1 MSLVA
6 NFLAEMPQTEWGDE
20 LLLLYSE
27 LHTVRLLLNVE
38 EPPVLFGGFSAV
50 PPGEDVGLREETLEA
65 MAAAV
70 ENIEHQASGHAES
83 AEAPDF
89 DNKRDS
95 GGEDTDVDAGAEVE
109 GHAAVTPAFGS
120 AEGKTAPDPKM
131 PKLPRVDPPPVEDE
145 PGQAI
150 REDTPG
156 YIAQAFPRLSRTG
169 PATSTVSGEACE
181 SF

>member
-1 MSLVA
+1 
-6 NFLAEMPQTEWGDE
+6 MPQTEWGDE
-20 LLLLYSE
+20 LLRLYSE
-27 LHTVRLLLNVE
+27 LHTARLLLNVG
-38 EPPVLFGGFSAV
+38 EPLVLVGGFSAV

-83 AEAPDF
+83 AEVPDF
-89 DNKRDS
+89 DNTRDS
-95 GGEDTDVDAGAEVE
+95 GHE
-109 GHAAVTPAFGS
+109 AATPAFGS

-156 YIAQAFPRLSRTG
+156 YIAQAFPRLF
-169 PATSTVSGEACE
+169 PARDRRLPQSPGRHAKAFEFRGVGQIRASL
-181 SF
+181 S

>member
-1 MSLVA
+1 M
-6 NFLAEMPQTEWGDE
+6 
-20 LLLLYSE
+20 
-27 LHTVRLLLNVE
+27 
-38 EPPVLFGGFSAV
+38 

-65 MAAAV
+65 MATAV

-83 AEAPDF
+83 AEVPDF

-95 GGEDTDVDAGAEVE
+95 GHE
-109 GHAAVTPAFGS
+109 AATPAFGS

-156 YIAQAFPRLSRTG
+156 YIAQAFPKLFPHGTG
-169 PATSTVSGEACE
+169 DFHCLRGGMSKLLKFEEWGADSCFSGMMAVSCDIPVSAIGCWTPC
-181 SF
+181 